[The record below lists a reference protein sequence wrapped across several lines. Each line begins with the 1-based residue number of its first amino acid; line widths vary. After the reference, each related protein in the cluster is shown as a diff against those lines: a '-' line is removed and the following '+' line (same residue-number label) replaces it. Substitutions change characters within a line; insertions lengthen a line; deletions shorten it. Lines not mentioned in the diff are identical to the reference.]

1 MYVGFRI
8 SEQAIRQIDFF
19 CLVKLDRVIGVIY
32 LTSFIYIYIALCF
45 TFDFYGMIIVGGR
58 VFKEL
63 DVNCNKN

>member
-19 CLVKLDRVIGVIY
+19 CLVKLDRVIDLFDILY
-32 LTSFIYIYIALCF
+32 IYIYIALCF

>member
-32 LTSFIYIYIALCF
+32 LTSYIYISLCVLCLIF
-45 TFDFYGMIIVGGR
+45 TGWLLWVGGC
-58 VFKEL
+58 L
-63 DVNCNKN
+63 KN